1 MSTRVTYVFELKPGT
16 LLAIHKKWQK
26 EVPAIRTANK
36 LNGVHNFRVAIV
48 VNLEAQ
54 PKLDLNFSADTES
67 LLKTSFTLRGNGQFY
82 FSLTFL
88 CQNRL
93 GTGLPDALHSSVT
106 VLAFLA
112 VIWPF

>member
-1 MSTRVTYVFELKPGT
+1 MHVSTRVTYVFELKPGT

-67 LLKTSFTLRGNGQFY
+67 LLKTSFTLRRTDSFISISP
-82 FSLTFL
+82 F
-88 CQNRL
+88 CAR
-93 GTGLPDALHSSVT
+93 TGWGRDCRTPYT
-106 VLAFLA
+106 LA
-112 VIWPF
+112 